1 MTVRRSR
8 TGVLGLFLALALLI
22 AGLAPAGAAAGG
34 SGGGGFR
41 PGAAGVGDDY
51 YPLAGNGGYDV
62 KHYLLKVAYDP
73 ATDRLDGLA
82 HITARATQNLSRFNL
97 DLVGL
102 TVRSIAVNGRP
113 ASWTR
118 TDHELVVTPRAGL
131 RKGKPFS
138 VVVRYDGVPVT
149 QEIIL
154 GPDFSIEAGFMHT
167 DDGAVIAG
175 QPDVAATWY
184 PVNDHPIDKA
194 AYTFVVTVPKGL
206 EVMANG
212 RLAAHVTRGART
224 TWVWD
229 AREPMASYL
238 TTATIGQFDVKRY
251 RTADG
256 LPMIDAIDPD
266 LFDEPSGDPGSDTYG
281 EIAANSLAR
290 QGEILDFLSDTFGR
304 YPFST
309 GGGIVDDYENLFFA
323 LETQTRP
330 VYSKYFFTSPERG
343 DSVVVH
349 ELAHQWFGDSVA
361 VAEWRHIW
369 LNEGFA
375 TYAEWLWSEDQGL
388 GTTQEIFDATY
399 GGTPADDPFWDVV
412 IGDPGVEFLFDGAV
426 YDRGAMTLHALR
438 REVGDAD
445 FFRIVKAWP
454 TKKAGGHGTTPEFIA
469 LAERIS
475 GEQLDKLFDA
485 WLFTGGKP
493 ALDDTFSPASRLSQG
508 AAQILR
514 TDDRLRR

>member
-8 TGVLGLFLALALLI
+8 TGVLGLLVAIALTL
-22 AGLAPAGAAAGG
+22 AGLAPAGAAGG
-34 SGGGGFR
+34 RGDFR

-51 YPLAGNGGYDV
+51 FPLAGNGGYDV

-113 ASWTR
+113 ATWTR

-131 RKGKPFS
+131 RRGKPFT

-149 QEIIL
+149 QEIVL

-212 RLAAHVTRGART
+212 RLAAHVTHGART

-238 TTATIGQFDVKRY
+238 TTATIGQFDVTRY
-251 RTADG
+251 RTAGG

-266 LFDEPSGDPGSDTYG
+266 LFDEPSGGPGSDTYG

-309 GGGIVDDYENLFFA
+309 GGGIVDDYDNLFFA

-330 VYSKYFFTSPERG
+330 VYSKFFFTSPENG
-343 DSVVVH
+343 DDVVVH

-375 TYAEWLWSEDQGL
+375 TYAEWLWSEDEGR
-388 GTTQEIFDATY
+388 GTAQEIFDATY
-399 GGTPADDPFWDVV
+399 AGIPADAPFWDVV
-412 IGDPGVEFLFDGAV
+412 IGDPGVEFVFDNAV

-445 FFRIVKAWP
+445 FFRIVRTWAAR
-454 TKKAGGHGTTPEFIA
+454 KAGGNGTTAEFIA

-475 GEQLDKLFDA
+475 GQQLDKLFDV
-485 WLFTGGKP
+485 WLFTSGKP
-493 ALDDTFSPASRLSQG
+493 ALDDAFSSSTRLSQE
-508 AAQILR
+508 AAQPLR
-514 TDDRLRR
+514 TDQRLRR